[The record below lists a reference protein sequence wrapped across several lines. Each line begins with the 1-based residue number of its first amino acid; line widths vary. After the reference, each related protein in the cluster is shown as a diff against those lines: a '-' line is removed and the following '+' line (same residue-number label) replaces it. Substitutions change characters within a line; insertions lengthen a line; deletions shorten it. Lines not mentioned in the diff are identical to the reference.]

1 MSWLKRRG
9 EADSA
14 KLYAHMLKCCYSI
27 LTIFMI
33 FSTLAATRRDQ
44 SHMLACYAIEV
55 LQDRLLAVEDGLHP
69 TSQGVGECSSP
80 LPIVMVGD
88 MPEMPQVKWNILVV
102 LCD

>member
-1 MSWLKRRG
+1 
-9 EADSA
+9 
-14 KLYAHMLKCCYSI
+14 ML
-27 LTIFMI
+27 LPDA
-33 FSTLAATRRDQ
+33 L
-44 SHMLACYAIEV
+44 SHMCSYVLLLMRAGYAILSV
-55 LQDRLLAVEDGLHP
+55 VEDGLHP